1 MDILIETIKEYIVD
15 CRKEYYE
22 DLSPTQKIILIQL
35 YDEIALNKLKDLYDE
50 VYDEIQYEKKIEQ
63 GLKPFV
69 DAINGE
75 TRWRKP

>member
-50 VYDEIQYEKKIEQ
+50 VYDEIQYEK
-63 GLKPFV
+63 
-69 DAINGE
+69 NR
-75 TRWRKP
+75 TRS